1 MVTNGLAKIF
11 RRGRKQR
18 YAKRVVIKNI
28 TLIENKID
36 KIAEKVPARD
46 KIIVMKRKTPKRTTL
61 LNGRNFVAR
70 YELVTHDHLPA
81 SMQLEQTYKQK
92 AASHGRC
99 RCCQRPQLAK
109 KGVKHQSCEKLVGW
123 H

>member
-46 KIIVMKRKTPKRTTL
+46 KIIVMKRKTPKRITL

-70 YELVTHDHLPA
+70 YELVTHDL
-81 SMQLEQTYKQK
+81 
-92 AASHGRC
+92 
-99 RCCQRPQLAK
+99 LAC
-109 KGVKHQSCEKLVGW
+109 S
-123 H
+123 